1 MMECMNRRKSLKR
14 AIVVAD
20 DKDLVRQ
27 EISSVLRKAGFEIVS
42 PPTGRDAL
50 DLCRSN
56 QPVDLAVIDTSVVK
70 ANPPEVAECVQ
81 EISPRVLF
89 LSDDET
95 ESVPTV
101 ASGHVSEV
109 LAKPFRRAQLLG
121 RVLEIMDRPLV
132 LSA

>member
-1 MMECMNRRKSLKR
+1 MNSGQSLKR
-14 AIVVAD
+14 AIVVTD
-20 DKDLVRQ
+20 DEDLVRE
-27 EISSVLRKAGFEIVS
+27 EISSVLRKAGFEIIS
-42 PPTGRDAL
+42 TPNGADAL
-50 DLCRSN
+50 DLGRSN
-56 QPVDLAVIDTSVVK
+56 RQVDLAVIDTSVVK

-101 ASGHVSEV
+101 SSGHVSEV
-109 LAKPFRRAQLLG
+109 LPKPFRRAQLLG

-132 LSA
+132 LTA